1 MKHIAITKQ
10 VIDGN
15 EVNAVSGRE
24 LYEKLGFDKS
34 QFARWSK
41 KNIVDNGFATEGRDY
56 IVIDIMSSGKEIKD
70 YIVSI
75 DFGNKLAMMAK
86 TEEGEKLR
94 SYFVKVEKQFKKEI
108 EKSNALALEDA
119 QEKLRNLFLVSE
131 ATGEMI
137 SDHDRRL
144 NNLEKNT
151 RLEAWQEK
159 ALQDAKN
166 KKVYELAKDDKAMAN
181 KLHRKVWQLFK
192 NRFHL
197 PRYSELRVGQYEAG
211 LEYIYGLTLSDM
223 VG

>member
-15 EVNAVSGRE
+15 EINAVSGRE

-34 QFARWSK
+34 QFSRWSK
-41 KNIVDNGFATEGRDY
+41 KNIIDNGFATEGRDY
-56 IVIDIMSSGKEIKD
+56 IVVDIMSNGKDIKD

-86 TEEGEKLR
+86 TQEGEKLR
-94 SYFVKVEKQFKKEI
+94 NYFVKIEKQFKKEI
-108 EKSNALALEDA
+108 EKRNSLALEDA

-137 SDHDRRL
+137 SDHDKRIQI
-144 NNLEKNT
+144 LEKNQKI
-151 RLEAWQEK
+151 EHWQQK
-159 ALQDAKN
+159 ALTDAKN
-166 KKVYELAKDDKAMAN
+166 KKVYSLGGDDEALIR
-181 KLHRKVWQLFK
+181 KLHSRVWSKFK
-192 NRFHL
+192 KRFCI
-197 PRYSELRVGQYEAG
+197 PRYNELPAYKYEDG
-211 LEYIYGLTLSDM
+211 LSYIYGLTLSDM

>member
-10 VIDGN
+10 KIDGA
-15 EVNAVSGRE
+15 EVNSINSRDLHKNLGVKTDYSKWATRLIEKYDFTENEDYLTVVKKDGRQISTDYIFSIDMAKEVCMVANTPEGRE
-24 LYEKLGFDKS
+24 TRKFFIS
-34 QFARWSK
+34 
-41 KNIVDNGFATEGRDY
+41 
-56 IVIDIMSSGKEIKD
+56 
-70 YIVSI
+70 
-75 DFGNKLAMMAK
+75 
-86 TEEGEKLR
+86 
-94 SYFVKVEKQFKKEI
+94 VEKQYNNEVI
-108 EKSNALALEDA
+108 NS
-119 QEKLRNLFLVSE
+119 
-131 ATGEMI
+131 I
-137 SDHDRRL
+137 SDMVHKTKFLLESNEIIGETISSHDKRL
-144 NNLEKNT
+144 SNLEKNT

-211 LEYIYGLTLSDM
+211 LEYINGLTLSDM